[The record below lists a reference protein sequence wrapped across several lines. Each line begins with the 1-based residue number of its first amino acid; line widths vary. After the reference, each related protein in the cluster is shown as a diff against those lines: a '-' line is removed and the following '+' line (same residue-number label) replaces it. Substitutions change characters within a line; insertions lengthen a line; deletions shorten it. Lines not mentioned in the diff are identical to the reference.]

1 MQLRA
6 LKLSMILLTTLTL
19 DAFKVNIVLVLI
31 INGEVVLRFY
41 GALAY
46 DPHEVILVEVHDQGV
61 LCCYEVEV
69 YVPRAVDKGTTEQ
82 HWKVVGFGIYPYG
95 LDCGAVQQCPA
106 YFLIFQTHLSSSEN
120 EDTVSFALMRDE
132 VLAGVVNPTFEVAGQ
147 IS

>member
-46 DPHEVILVEVHDQGV
+46 DPHEVILVEVHD
-61 LCCYEVEV
+61 
-69 YVPRAVDKGTTEQ
+69 
-82 HWKVVGFGIYPYG
+82 
-95 LDCGAVQQCPA
+95 
-106 YFLIFQTHLSSSEN
+106 
-120 EDTVSFALMRDE
+120 
-132 VLAGVVNPTFEVAGQ
+132 
-147 IS
+147 